1 MCVSVCVCVRVCVC
15 THIYIYIH
23 TYTSYIQLL
32 KQVTA
37 IAYAGGTRDF
47 GAVQE
52 FQQRTCELQMVNLIQ
67 LPVEELRCL
76 YSLLLYFTS
85 KVLCEFQQR
94 TCELQMVTLM
104 QLPVE
109 ELRCFTTVLYYCTLL
124 LYFGSTSSSCL
135 CVQIYYAHTR
145 MRRRMHVMCHMR
157 RRMPVRTDILHTHSY
172 TYTIHILTRIQL
184 PVEALR
190 RFFINI

>member
-67 LPVEELRCL
+67 LPVEELRC
-76 YSLLLYFTS
+76 
-85 KVLCEFQQR
+85 
-94 TCELQMVTLM
+94 
-104 QLPVE
+104 
-109 ELRCFTTVLYYCTLL
+109 FTTVLYYCTLL

-135 CVQIYYAHTR
+135 CVQIYYTHTR
-145 MRRRMHVMCHMR
+145 TH
-157 RRMPVRTDILHTHSY
+157 ILY
-172 TYTIHILTRIQL
+172 TYSLASSCQW
-184 PVEALR
+184 R
-190 RFFINI
+190 R